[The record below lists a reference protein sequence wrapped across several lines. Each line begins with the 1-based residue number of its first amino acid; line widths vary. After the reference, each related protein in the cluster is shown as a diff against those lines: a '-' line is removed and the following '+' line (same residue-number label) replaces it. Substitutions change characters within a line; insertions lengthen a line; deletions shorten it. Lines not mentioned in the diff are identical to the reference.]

1 MLKIG
6 VIGCGGMG
14 TMHTNCYKNLEGVEL
29 AAFADLSEEKAREL
43 AKGTNA
49 KIYASGM
56 ELIEKADVDVI
67 DICLPSFLHAE
78 HALAAMDKVRY
89 VFVEKPVTLT
99 VAESEAM
106 LAKSKATG
114 CQVQVGQVIRFWA
127 EYMVLR
133 DRIRAGVYG
142 RVVNANFR
150 RISPSPK
157 WSWNDWFHKVEL
169 SGGAAQDLHIH
180 DEDFALSLFGE
191 PKSLHSVR
199 NTLGEK
205 NSYINTLMQYE
216 DFVVSVE
223 GTWGLPSTYPF
234 SASFRVAFEKAAVEM
249 RGGKVLLYTE
259 EGVEEIELEKKEL
272 TAAEGGT
279 KGNISDL
286 GGYYIELYYFTR
298 QAIAGAPIEQASLA
312 DAAASLSF
320 LLEKEME

>member
-29 AAFADLSEEKAREL
+29 VAFADLSEEKARDL
-43 AKGTNA
+43 ARDTNA
-49 KIYASGM
+49 QIYASGM

-67 DICLPSFLHAE
+67 DICLPTFLHAE
-78 HALAAMDKVRY
+78 HALAAMDKVGY

-99 VAESEAM
+99 VAETEAM

-114 CQVQVGQVIRFWA
+114 CQVQVGQVIRLWP

-133 DRIRAGVYG
+133 DRIREGTYG

-150 RISPSPK
+150 RISPSPR
-157 WSWNDWFHKVEL
+157 WSWNEWFHDVAL

-180 DEDFALSLFGE
+180 DVDFALSLFGE
-191 PKSLHSVR
+191 PKSLSSMR

-223 GTWGLPSTYPF
+223 GTWGLPASYPF
-234 SASFRVAFEKAAVEM
+234 SASFRVAFEKAAIEM
-249 RGGKVLLYTE
+249 GGGKFLLYTE
-259 EGVEEIELEKKEL
+259 EGVEEIELEKKDL

-279 KGNISDL
+279 KSNISDL
-286 GGYYIELYYFTR
+286 GGYYNELYYFTR
-298 QAIAGAPIEQASLA
+298 QAIAGAPIELASLA
-312 DAAASLSF
+312 DAAASLKF
-320 LLEKEME
+320 LLEKEMG